1 MTDSSDR
8 PDFTPYAGPAGGWGS
23 LRSVAEILPRE
34 GNVVAVTREL
44 ARQNKTDGFACVSCA
59 WSKPANAHPAEF
71 CENGAKATAWEL
83 TSRRADAGFFIGHR
97 VAELRTWRDYNL
109 EEQGRL
115 TTPLRYHAATD
126 RYLPIAWET
135 AFTEIGA
142 ELASLA
148 PASVVFYASGRA
160 SLETSYMWALFARLF
175 GTNNL
180 PDSSNMCHETTSVAL
195 KARIGVPVGT
205 TKLEDFEHCD
215 AIFFFGQNVGS
226 NSPRLLHPL
235 RSAVKRGCR
244 IITFNP
250 LVERGLERFTDPQNP
265 VEMATR
271 GETRISEQ
279 YHQVRAGGDIAVLM
293 GLCKYAIEADDRTGD
308 VLDHAFIA
316 EHCHGFEGF
325 AAAARG
331 ATWESIE
338 AASGLTADAI
348 RGAGEVYITA
358 KAVIGVYGMG
368 LTQHVHGIENVAMMV
383 NLLLLRGNIGRPGAG
398 ICPVRGHSNVQ
409 GQRSVGITEKP
420 ELAPLDRLKEQYGFE
435 PPRTK
440 GLNTVEACEGIL
452 DESVRAFFGLG
463 GNFLR
468 AVPDT
473 ARMEPAWA
481 KLKLTVHIA
490 TKLNRGHL
498 VPGEVS
504 YILPC
509 LGRTEKDV
517 QASGPQSVS
526 IEDSTSCIHGSVGER
541 GPASDDLRSEPA
553 IVAALAQATLPPN
566 ANVPWDAWVGDYAK
580 VRDAIAATYPDF
592 FHDFNDRM
600 FTPGGFYK
608 GNRARD
614 RHFDTASGKAEF
626 SVPAHLDAAGFDD
639 APGRFRL
646 ITLRSNDQFN
656 TTVYGYHDRF
666 RGVKG
671 TRDVLFIG
679 AHDMA
684 EQGLA
689 EGDIVSL
696 VGDHKDGIHR
706 RLDGLRVHAY
716 ALPKGCIGAYYPE
729 ANVLMPV
736 GHHAE
741 ESFVPA
747 AKTVPVRI
755 ERAV

>member
-1 MTDSSDR
+1 MTDRSDH

-23 LRSVAEILPRE
+23 LRSVAEIVPRE
-34 GNVVAVTREL
+34 GNAIAVSREL
-44 ARQNKTDGFACVSCA
+44 IRQNKTDGFACVSCA
-59 WSKPANAHPAEF
+59 WAKPANAHPAEF

-83 TSRRADAGFFIGHR
+83 TSRRADAAFFIGNR
-97 VAELRTWRDYNL
+97 VADLRQWPDYNL

-135 AFTEIGA
+135 AFAEIGA
-142 ELASLA
+142 ELGTLD
-148 PASVVFYASGRA
+148 PKSVVFYASGRA
-160 SLETSYMWALFARLF
+160 SLETSYMYALFARLY

-205 TKLEDFEHCD
+205 TTLDDFEHCD

-226 NSPRLLHPL
+226 NAPRLLHPL
-235 RSAVKRGCR
+235 RSAVKRGAR
-244 IITFNP
+244 IVTFNP

-265 VEMATR
+265 IEMATR

-293 GLCKYAIEADDRTGD
+293 GMCKYTIEADDLTGD

-316 EHCHGFEGF
+316 EHCHGFDAF
-325 AAAARG
+325 AAAAR
-331 ATWESIE
+331 ATTWDAIE
-338 AASGLTADAI
+338 AASGLPRADIEA
-348 RGAGEVYITA
+348 AAAVYATA
-358 KAVIGVYGMG
+358 KSVIGVYGMG
-368 LTQHVHGIENVAMMV
+368 LTQHVHGIENVEMMV

-398 ICPVRGHSNVQ
+398 VCPVRGHSNVQ

-420 ELAPLDRLKEQYGFE
+420 ELAPLDKLQAQYGFE

-452 DESVRAFFGLG
+452 DGSVTAFIGLG

-468 AVPDT
+468 AIPDT
-473 ARMEPAWA
+473 GRMEPAWA
-481 KLKLTVHIA
+481 KLRLTVHIA

-509 LGRTEKDV
+509 LGRIEKDV
-517 QASGPQSVS
+517 QASGAQSVAV
-526 IEDSTSCIHGSVGER
+526 EDSTSCIHGSVGVR
-541 GPASDDLRSEPA
+541 APASPDLLSEPA

-566 ANVPWDAWVGDYAK
+566 PRVPWAAWVGDYAT
-580 VRDAIAATYPDF
+580 VRDAIAETYPQF
-592 FHDFNDRM
+592 FADMNGRM

-614 RHFDTASGKAEF
+614 RHFDTASGRAEF
-626 SVPAHLDAAGFDD
+626 SVPAMLDAAGFDD

-666 RGVKG
+666 RGVQG
-671 TRDVLFIG
+671 TRDVLFISP
-679 AHDMA
+679 ADMA
-684 EQGLA
+684 AAGLA
-689 EGDIVSL
+689 EGDIVGL
-696 VGDHKDGIHR
+696 ATDHKDGIPR

-716 ALPKGCIGAYYPE
+716 ALPRGCIGAYYPE

-736 GHHAE
+736 SHHAE
-741 ESFVPA
+741 QSFVPA
-747 AKTVPVRI
+747 AKSVPVRI
-755 ERAV
+755 VR

>member
-1 MTDSSDR
+1 MTDRSDT

-34 GNVVAVTREL
+34 GNVVAVGREL
-44 ARQNKTDGFACVSCA
+44 LRQNKTDGFACVSCA
-59 WSKPANAHPAEF
+59 WAKPANAHPAEF

-83 TSRRADAGFFIGHR
+83 TSRRADAAFFTGHT
-97 VAELRTWRDYNL
+97 VADLARWSDYDL
-109 EEQGRL
+109 EQQGRL
-115 TTPLRYHAATD
+115 TTPLRYHPASD
-126 RYLPIAWET
+126 RYLPIPWAT
-135 AFTEIGA
+135 AFAEIGA
-142 ELASLA
+142 ELKTFD
-148 PASVVFYASGRA
+148 PKSVVFYTSGRA
-160 SLETSYMWALFARLF
+160 SLETSYMYGLLARLY
-175 GTNNL
+175 GSNNL

-195 KARIGVPVGT
+195 KQRIGVPVGT
-205 TKLEDFEHCD
+205 TKLDDFEHCD

-226 NSPRLLHPL
+226 NAPRLLHPL

-265 VEMATR
+265 IEMTTR

-293 GLCKYAIEADDRTGD
+293 GMCKYAIEADDAGRA
-308 VLDHAFIA
+308 VIDHGFVA
-316 EHCHGFEGF
+316 EHCHGYDAF
-325 AAAARG
+325 AAAAR
-331 ATWESIE
+331 ATTWDAIE
-338 AASGLTADAI
+338 AASGLPRTDIEAA
-348 RGAGEVYITA
+348 AEVYVTA
-358 KAVIGVYGMG
+358 KAVIAIYGMG
-368 LTQHVHGIENVAMMV
+368 LTQHVHGIENVEMIV

-398 ICPVRGHSNVQ
+398 VCPVRGHSNVQ
-409 GQRSVGITEKP
+409 GQRTVGISEKP
-420 ELAPLDRLKEQYGFE
+420 ELVPLDKLAKQYGFE

-452 DESVRAFFGLG
+452 DASVRAFVGLG

-481 KLKLTVHIA
+481 KLRLTVHVA

-504 YILPC
+504 YVLPC
-509 LGRTEKDV
+509 IGRTEKDV
-517 QASGPQSVS
+517 QATGAQAVSV
-526 IEDSTSCIHGSVGER
+526 EDSTSCIHGSVGER
-541 GPASDDLRSEPA
+541 GPAYGDLLSEPA
-553 IVAALAQATLPPN
+553 IVAAIAQATLPPN
-566 ANVPWDAWVGDYAK
+566 PKVPWTDWVGNYAK
-580 VRDAIAATYPDF
+580 VRDAIAETYPDF
-592 FHDFNDRM
+592 FKDFNARL

-626 SVPAHLDAAGFDD
+626 SVPAMLDAAGFDD
-639 APGRFRL
+639 AAGRYRL

-679 AHDMA
+679 RDDMA
-684 EQGLA
+684 AAGLA
-689 EGDIVSL
+689 EGDTVSL
-696 VGDHKDGIHR
+696 IGDHHDGRPR
-706 RLDGLRVHAY
+706 RLDGLRVHQY
-716 ALPKGCIGAYYPE
+716 ALPRGCLGAYYPE

-741 ESFVPA
+741 QSFVPA

-755 ERAV
+755 ERA